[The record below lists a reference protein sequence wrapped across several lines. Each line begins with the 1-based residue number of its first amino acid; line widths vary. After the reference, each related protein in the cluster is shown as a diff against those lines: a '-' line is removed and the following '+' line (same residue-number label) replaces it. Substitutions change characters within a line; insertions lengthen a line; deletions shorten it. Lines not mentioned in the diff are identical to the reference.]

1 MKRFLLSA
9 ALTIVSVNSA
19 FAQFNADDRSTVTS
33 SPAPAFG
40 VASENEGV
48 YTDVRNQPSPA
59 LFTATNVLHQGT
71 SSITITYTP
80 AARASWGPNPLFNEP
95 APMIFLGMRVYKDG
109 ANLANATAGTVQ
121 APANGNLDWGGNN
134 DHKAP
139 NAALALTRVGTSSSF
154 RTPAFNPRTIMGV
167 NLTGKTIARMMIIVK
182 MPGDWPELR
191 PCSNSMGCQQTDNRE
206 FTFAPTV
213 ITGTSVRDAAEYVES
228 ASSTPNPMSD
238 MMLINFT
245 LKKPTPVTARIFD
258 AMGREVR
265 TIMRGQ
271 TFGSG
276 ACAIQWDGVSN
287 EGVEVAAGM
296 YFFRLEVDGGIRTGK
311 FTVVR

>member
-19 FAQFNADDRSTVTS
+19 FAQFNADDRSPVTS
-33 SPAPAFG
+33 VPAPAFG
-40 VASENEGV
+40 IASEKEGV

-71 SSITITYTP
+71 TSITITYTP

-109 ANLANATAGTVQ
+109 INPATVTAGTVQ
-121 APANGNLDWGGNN
+121 MTSDNLDWGGNSDN
-134 DHKAP
+134 KAP
-139 NAALALTRVGTSSSF
+139 IAALALTRVGNSF
-154 RTPAFNPRTIMGV
+154 RTPAFNPRTLPGV

-191 PCSNSMGCQQTDNRE
+191 PCSNSLGCQQTDNRE

-213 ITGTSVRDAAEYVES
+213 ITGTGVRDASEYVDD
-228 ASSTPNPMSD
+228 ANSSPNPMSD
-238 MMLINFT
+238 LMFISFN
-245 LKKPTPVTARIFD
+245 LKKPTSVTARIFD
-258 AMGREVR
+258 SFGREIR
-265 TIMRGQ
+265 TVLRGQ
-271 TFGSG
+271 TFGAG
-276 ACAIQWDGVSN
+276 ACNIQWDGLSN
-287 EGVEVAAGM
+287 EGSEVAAGV
-296 YFFRLEVDGGIRTGK
+296 YFYRLEVEGGIRTGK
-311 FTVVR
+311 FVVAR